1 MLYTEKKIDV
11 CHERFGGTGDV
22 TIEHYIDEKM
32 LNSSII
38 MYAKVTMAPG
48 CGLGYHAHNGNT
60 ETVVVLSGTAQCND
74 DGVLRVLKPGD
85 VTHCLEGHSHAISNA
100 PDATED
106 LVLQALI
113 AKVDA

>member
-1 MLYTEKKIDV
+1 MLYTEKKVDV

-22 TIEHYIDEKM
+22 IIEHYIDEKM
-32 LNSSII
+32 INSGIV
-38 MYAKVTMAPG
+38 MYAKVIIAPG
-48 CGLGYHAHNGNT
+48 CSLGYHTHTGNT

-74 DGVLRVLKPGD
+74 DGELKVLHPGD
-85 VTHCLEGHSHAISNA
+85 VTHCLEGHSHSIGNA

-113 AKVDA
+113 AKIDA